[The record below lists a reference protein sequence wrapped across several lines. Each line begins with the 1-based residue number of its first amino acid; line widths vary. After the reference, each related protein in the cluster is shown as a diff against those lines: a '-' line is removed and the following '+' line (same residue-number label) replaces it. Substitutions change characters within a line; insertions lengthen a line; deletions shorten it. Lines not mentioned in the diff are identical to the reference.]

1 MKKIFLI
8 LFSVILVLTACTTPS
23 ETTEETPVVE
33 EVVLTGLSPEEILET
48 MTLEEKVGQ
57 MFIARCPSTDAAI
70 YAEKYNL
77 GGYILFGQDF
87 KNSDPE
93 TFKTTVQ
100 SYHDA
105 VKIPMFIAVDEEGG
119 IVTRASRYT
128 QFRDTPF
135 PSPQELYKDGGFEAV
150 GADAKEKSEFLLEL
164 GINMNFAPVCD
175 ISQSPDDFMYERSV
189 ALDAEGTSTYVTT
202 VVTEMNAAGMGSVL
216 KHFPGYGNNVDT
228 HTGIAVDKRPYEDFV
243 NNDFKPFTAGIDA
256 GAGVILV
263 SHNIVECMDKERPAS
278 LSPEVMRIIREEL
291 RFDGLIITD
300 DLVMDAIGLYTD
312 NKSAAVQAVI
322 AGNDL
327 LCCTDFTEQV
337 PAVIKAVED
346 GTISEE
352 RINESVLRI
361 LSYKI
366 GLGIIK

>member
-1 MKKIFLI
+1 MKKIFLF
-8 LFSVILVLTACTTPS
+8 LFCMILVLTACSTTS
-23 ETTEETPVVE
+23 EKPEENPVVE
-33 EVVLTGLSPEEILET
+33 EVILTGLTAEEILEG

-57 MFIARCPSTDAAI
+57 MFIARCPSADAAI
-70 YAEKYNL
+70 YAEKYSL

-119 IVTRASRYT
+119 IVNRASRYS
-128 QFRDTPF
+128 QFRETPF
-135 PSPQELYKDGGFEAV
+135 PSPQELYKEGGFEV
-150 GADAKEKSEFLLEL
+150 VKADAKEKSEFLLDL
-164 GINMNFAPVCD
+164 GINMNFSPVCD
-175 ISQSPDDFMYERSV
+175 IAQNPEDFMYERSI
-189 ALDAEGTSTYVTT
+189 ALNAEDTSTYVST
-202 VVTEMNAAGMGSVL
+202 VVTEMNSAGIGSVL

-228 HTGIAVDKRPYEDFV
+228 HTGIAVDQRPYEDFV
-243 NNDFKPFTAGIDA
+243 NNDFRPFKAGIDA
-256 GAGVILV
+256 GAGVVLV
-263 SHNIVECMDKERPAS
+263 SHNIVECMDKESPAS
-278 LSPEVMRIIREEL
+278 LSPEVIRILREEL
-291 RFDGLIITD
+291 GFQGLIITD

-312 NKSAAVQAVI
+312 NESAAVEAVI

-346 GTISEE
+346 GRISED

-361 LSYKI
+361 LNYKI
-366 GLGIIK
+366 ELGIIK